1 MTNKS
6 FRDYINLIENAQREG
21 VQFRPIDKFPTTDD
35 ENQPELYLK
44 TKDGNVYVGEW
55 DPASG
60 YFFATDIIRGNH
72 PAGVELPGR
81 MYNQPVAFAVKQD
94 SEEQLEETSPEAIA
108 KIGEITRR

>member
-1 MTNKS
+1 MKTL
-6 FRDYINLIENAQREG
+6 REMMDLIESAQREG
-21 VQFRPIDKFPTTDD
+21 VQFLPIDKFPTTDD

-60 YFFATDIIRGNH
+60 YFFATDIVRGNH
-72 PAGVELPGR
+72 PTGIELPGR

-94 SEEQLEETSPEAIA
+94 SEDQLDETTPDALA
-108 KIGEITRR
+108 KIDELTRK